1 MTSNTKKLIKEIQ
14 TKVKSPVTGRN
25 EFANEDAVI
34 DHAIKT
40 TYELMKKQRLLWNQY
55 STKLIILMVIWGRE
69 PAEGTESI
77 TRSPSFQFNS

>member
-1 MTSNTKKLIKEIQ
+1 MNSNTRKLIKDIQ
-14 TKVKSPVTGRN
+14 TKIKSPVTGRN
-25 EFANEDAVI
+25 EFTNEDAVI

-55 STKLIILMVIWGRE
+55 SPKLIMLMVIWARE
-69 PAEGTESI
+69 LQEGIEAV

>member
-14 TKVKSPVTGRN
+14 TKIKSPVTGRN

-40 TYELMKKQRLLWNQY
+40 TYDLMKKQRLLWDQY
-55 STKLIILMVIWGRE
+55 PPKPIMLMVIWEWE
-69 PAEGTESI
+69 PTEWTEAIAWIS
-77 TRSPSFQFNS
+77 S